1 MNLFSFFKARAFFFV
16 RVFFLWAAESRVLN
30 SYESASFICVDR
42 RMKLEISS
50 ELYLVY
56 MMILYYK
63 ITKIHSLIQ
72 FLIELG
78 VIYMYNLYCFL
89 FVSHKTHN

>member
-1 MNLFSFFKARAFFFV
+1 MRG
-16 RVFFLWAAESRVLN
+16 FFLLAAVSRDLSSN
-30 SYESASFICVDR
+30 ESASFICVDR

-56 MMILYYK
+56 MVILLHK

-72 FLIELG
+72 FLIELA
-78 VIYMYNLYCFL
+78 VIYM
-89 FVSHKTHN
+89 

>member
-1 MNLFSFFKARAFFFV
+1 MNLFCFFFKARAFFFV
-16 RVFFLWAAESRVLN
+16 RGFFFVGCRVKDLSSN
-30 SYESASFICVDR
+30 ESASFICVDR

-56 MMILYYK
+56 MVILLHK

-72 FLIELG
+72 FLIELA
-78 VIYMYNLYCFL
+78 VIYMYVEFVLL
-89 FVSHKTHN
+89 FVC

>member
-1 MNLFSFFKARAFFFV
+1 MNLFSFFLRRVHSFLCV
-16 RVFFLWAAESRVLN
+16 VFFLLAAVSRDLSSN
-30 SYESASFICVDR
+30 ESASFICVDR

-56 MMILYYK
+56 MVILLHK

-72 FLIELG
+72 FLIELA
-78 VIYMYNLYCFL
+78 VIYM
-89 FVSHKTHN
+89 